1 MRAYD
6 KGINSLLANDPPVL
20 MQQPFNFKVV
30 PVDDENARVPVSVAG
45 QTMVDVQR
53 ILTDIG
59 TSMVRQELRLQN
71 AVPGSLTARFDL
83 AMSSS
88 SGRDVDAE
96 AEGDDTLML
105 DALTGLIKELE
116 LANAPESHDAPG
128 NHREALARR
137 ALSKDILALADHL
150 VGYDLYY
157 GTGEDLKRF
166 RLTRREGLREIA
178 EDTSLSFNGAVIG
191 TIRPDP
197 VRKGRW
203 LISNGK
209 DSVPVTFASNI
220 STTDIPLFS
229 EAGPIIASGTVVTDE
244 DGNVK
249 EMRAVIGCYS
259 FPTVKFH
266 RAITA
271 ARDIILLNPVEAIP
285 GYNAKKGMWTLNC
298 DDLGISVS
306 KPSWDECVVAFH
318 EYFVFL
324 WETYE
329 ENDGE
334 LEGEEAEVRDFLRS
348 LALP

>member
-1 MRAYD
+1 M
-6 KGINSLLANDPPVL
+6 
-20 MQQPFNFKVV
+20 QPFNFKVV

-105 DALTGLIKELE
+105 DALNGLIKELE

-137 ALSKDILALADHL
+137 ALSKDLLALADHL

-209 DSVPVTFASNI
+209 DSVPVTFASN
-220 STTDIPLFS
+220 
-229 EAGPIIASGTVVTDE
+229 
-244 DGNVK
+244 
-249 EMRAVIGCYS
+249 
-259 FPTVKFH
+259 KFH

-271 ARDIILLNPVEAIP
+271 TRDIILLNPVEAIP
-285 GYNAKKGMWTLNC
+285 GYNSKKGTWTLDC
-298 DDLGISVS
+298 DALGISIS